1 MADFT
6 FAVVGRN
13 EAETLHIFLDQALE
27 AAGPDDRVWFIDGDS
42 SDDSAERAA
51 AMGAEVIAAPVGKGR
66 AMQRAI
72 ELCGSGYIC
81 FGDADLM
88 WSEHNICS
96 VLKQA
101 AIDTDA
107 DMVIGHGQHPVRVRS
122 VNPGIWIPIAGHF
135 FPELLDAFSPFP
147 VSGYRVFRAEHVH
160 GPLPPGYGIETH
172 LNLLFAFDGRSIV
185 EQDFGSYEGP
195 LRGYRNI
202 PLMCE
207 EVADATLDCAERQ
220 GLLDPEMRPLWDEW
234 VEEVLEVIRTKP
246 GDDGPPDGYAERL
259 AAVSARPLPP
269 AHPGEPSPSSAAST
283 ASIASPNAASENG
296 MAEARQASE
305 SS

>member
-13 EAETLHIFLDQALE
+13 EAETLHIFLGQALE
-27 AAGPDDRVWFIDGDS
+27 AAGPGDRVWYIDGES
-42 SDDSAERAA
+42 SDDSVERAA

-66 AMQRAI
+66 AMQHAI

-88 WSEHNICS
+88 WSENNICS

-122 VNPGIWIPIAGHF
+122 VNPGIWVPLAGYF
-135 FPELLDAFSPFP
+135 FPHLLDSFSPFP
-147 VSGYRVFRAEHVH
+147 VSGYRVFRADQVH

-172 LNLLFAFDGRSIV
+172 LNLLFAYDDRSV
-185 EQDFGSYEGP
+185 VAQDFGEYEGP

-202 PLMCE
+202 PLMSL
-207 EVADATLDCAERQ
+207 EVADATLDFAERE
-220 GLLDPEMRPLWDEW
+220 GLLDPALRPEWDAW
-234 VEEVLEVIRTKP
+234 VEVVLEVIRTKP
-246 GDDGPPDGYAERL
+246 GDDGPPDGYAKRL
-259 AAVSARPLPP
+259 EAAAARPLPP
-269 AHPGEPSPSSAAST
+269 AKLNSAAST
-283 ASIASPNAASENG
+283 VSIASPNAASENG
-296 MAEARQASE
+296 SAELRQASG
-305 SS
+305 SN